1 MIKGTT
7 SHILLFTVSLLL
19 MSTLNVGCKS
29 RKKAKKQK
37 EQLTT
42 VTDTVNER
50 CKLDFKSAKSL
61 IKHIHENEFT
71 YDWVYAKANVDANID
86 GKEESFDIKVR
97 IRKDSAMLVS
107 IQYLLGVEVAKILIT
122 RDSVKMVIYP
132 RKQYFKGDYNYINGL
147 LQADLDFDLLQ
158 AVLFGNSAE
167 FYDDDD
173 LKLKPVTDRQNC
185 RYALSTERKFKLKKI
200 EQGQRE
206 PKKSLQTMTL
216 DPLTFK
222 INKNEFVDVETNR
235 IFTAFYEKYPAATD
249 SVYAPRHVNID
260 IVAEKKVNLK
270 IEYVRIEKNEPQ
282 RLTLNIPAKYEPM
295 PIKKAE

>member
-1 MIKGTT
+1 MNKKD
-7 SHILLFTVSLLL
+7 
-19 MSTLNVGCKS
+19 NV
-29 RKKAKKQK
+29 A
-37 EQLTT
+37 
-42 VTDTVNER
+42 VVADTVNER
-50 CKLDFKSAKSL
+50 CKLDFKSAKTL
-61 IKHIHENEFT
+61 IKHIRESEFN

-122 RDSVKMVIYP
+122 KDSVKMVIYP
-132 RKQYFKGDYNYINGL
+132 RKQYFKGDYNYINEL
-147 LQADLDFDLLQ
+147 LHADLDFDLLQ

-167 FYDDDD
+167 FDDDD

-200 EQGQRE
+200 EQGQKE

-216 DPLTFK
+216 DPNTFK

-235 IFTAFYEKYPAATD
+235 IFTANYEKYPLATD
-249 SVYAPRHVNID
+249 SVYAPRHVNIE

-270 IEYVRIEKNEPQ
+270 IDYVRIEKNEPQ

>member
-1 MIKGTT
+1 MIRGVVSYPLTLVLMLILIGT
-7 SHILLFTVSLLL
+7 S
-19 MSTLNVGCKS
+19 CKS

-37 EQLTT
+37 NEVAV
-42 VTDTVNER
+42 VTDTLNER
-50 CKLDFKSAKSL
+50 CKLDFKSAKTL
-61 IKHIHENEFT
+61 IKHIHENEFSF
-71 YDWVYAKANVDANID
+71 DWVYAKANVDANID

-107 IQYLLGVEVAKILIT
+107 IQYILGVEVAKILIT
-122 RDSVKMVIYP
+122 KDSVKMVIYP
-132 RKQYFKGDYNYINGL
+132 RKQYFKGDYNYINEL
-147 LQADLDFDLLQ
+147 LHADLDFDLLQ

-167 FYDDDD
+167 FDDND

-185 RYALSTERKFKLKKI
+185 RYALSTERKFKLKRI
-200 EQGQRE
+200 EQGQKE

-235 IFTAFYEKYPAATD
+235 IFIANYEKYPAATD

-270 IEYVRIEKNEPQ
+270 IDYVRIEKNEPQ